1 VSAFGFNFG
10 VLLLIA
16 ALMLLLRWRRVG
28 MASWAVA
35 WWLAIYAGL
44 RLGFE
49 IPVPGSVVRLYMAI
63 VTLALAAYVL
73 SSRERSRQAV
83 EPVLRLIVEPRY
95 RLALVTILA
104 LVPLAVAF
112 NVYRKLSVA
121 LEAPAFGRTIHPAP
135 PDKILV
141 HEQSMD
147 LVRGENPYRKEH
159 LSPEQFATHLA
170 NGRRIYYQNC
180 FFCHGD
186 GTAGDGMFAYGL
198 NPIPTNFTDSSVLQ
212 NLQSSFVF
220 WRVAKGGPG
229 MPEEGGPWDS
239 AMPVWERFLTVDE
252 IWDAVLFLYEF
263 NELKPRAVEELA
275 E

>member
-1 VSAFGFNFG
+1 MGGFRVW

-28 MASWAVA
+28 MLTWAMA
-35 WWLAIYAGL
+35 WWIGIYAAL
-44 RLGFE
+44 KFAFE
-49 IPVPGSVVRLYMAI
+49 TPIPASVIGLYMAI
-63 VTLALAAYVL
+63 VTLAILAYV
-73 SSRERSRQAV
+73 SASRERLNSAT
-83 EPVLRLIVEPRY
+83 EPLRRLIVEPRY
-95 RLALVTILA
+95 QWALIGIVALAPLLVA
-104 LVPLAVAF
+104 L
-112 NVYRKLSVA
+112 NVYVQMNVA
-121 LEAPAFGRTIHPAP
+121 LEAPAFPRTIHPAP

-141 HEQSMD
+141 HEQNID
-147 LVRGENPYRKEH
+147 LVRGENPYRREQ
-159 LSPEQFATHLA
+159 LPPEEFEKHLA
-170 NGRRIYYQNC
+170 NGRRIYYENC

-186 GTAGDGMFAYGL
+186 STAGDGMFAYGL

-212 NLQSSFVF
+212 NLQSTFIF

-252 IWDAVLFLYEF
+252 MWDVVLFLYEF
-263 NELKPRAVEELA
+263 NELKPRAVESLE